1 MQKIKETGDSR
12 DTYDNKLEKA
22 CFQQDIAF
30 DHFKDLHRRT
40 AFDKILCDKTFLTLL
55 KILNMMGIKK
65 VLLHWFIFF

>member
-30 DHFKDLHRRT
+30 DHFKDLYRRT